1 MPGHVRKRAV
11 CGTLPH
17 MNRRILPA
25 LCKVKKNQTSA
36 RQKRLPIIPI
46 WQALCVVLEIYTMVV
61 PMARAGCVVSTRVYW
76 TAIGWSQ
83 STTTA

>member
-1 MPGHVRKRAV
+1 MPGQVGKQAV
-11 CGTLPH
+11 CGTLPS
-17 MNRRILPA
+17 MSRKILAA
-25 LCKVKKNQTSA
+25 LCKVKKSRTRA

-46 WQALCVVLEIYTMVV
+46 WQALCVVPEIYTMVV

>member
-11 CGTLPH
+11 CG
-17 MNRRILPA
+17 ILPA
-25 LCKVKKNQTSA
+25 MSYGILPAPGKVKKNQTSA